1 MLYSLIVFIL
11 TCLLLVIAILKK
23 PNIKIGKFHIETFLI
38 VSLVGALFIII
49 PGIIPFSYVL
59 DNIFANSP
67 INPIKIL
74 IILISMAMLSI
85 TLDEMGFFN
94 YIAIKSI
101 NLVKG
106 SQYKL
111 FFILYILIAIL
122 TIFTSN
128 DIVILTF
135 TLFICYFAKEAKINP
150 IPYLVMEFVTANTYS
165 MLFIIGNPTNI
176 YLATKSNISFFAY
189 FQTMLIPTIMAGL
202 TSLVILLLLFH
213 KQLRQKFEDVKIQQI
228 ELHSKPI
235 TIITIIHLFL
245 ATILLAISSYINLD
259 MWIIALF
266 ALLSLTTILIFYS
279 VITKSN
285 TVIKRVYLRL
295 PYNLVIFVLSM
306 FTLVLALKYHNVF
319 TYIHRFLSSL
329 ATNKLNTILVYGLS
343 SALCDNIINNIPM
356 SLAYSSLLELVS
368 SNLNPAIYAT
378 IISSNLGAYLTPIG
392 ALAGIMWM
400 NILKNQNIK
409 YSFMDFVK
417 YGILITPLVLMSALL
432 GLYLI

>member
-1 MLYSLIVFIL
+1 
-11 TCLLLVIAILKK
+11 
-23 PNIKIGKFHIETFLI
+23 
-38 VSLVGALFIII
+38 
-49 PGIIPFSYVL
+49 
-59 DNIFANSP
+59 
-67 INPIKIL
+67 
-74 IILISMAMLSI
+74 
-85 TLDEMGFFN
+85 
-94 YIAIKSI
+94 
-101 NLVKG
+101 
-106 SQYKL
+106 
-111 FFILYILIAIL
+111 
-122 TIFTSN
+122 
-128 DIVILTF
+128 
-135 TLFICYFAKEAKINP
+135 
-150 IPYLVMEFVTANTYS
+150 MEFVTANTYS

-189 FQTMLIPTIMAGL
+189 FQTMLFPTIIAGL

-213 KQLRQKFEDVKIQQI
+213 KQLKQKFEDVKIKQI

-235 TIITIIHLFL
+235 TIITIVHLL
-245 ATILLAISSYINLD
+245 AATILLAISSYINLD

-306 FTLVLALKYHNVF
+306 FTLVLALKYYNVF
-319 TYIHRFLSSL
+319 SYIHSFLSSL

-368 SNLNPAIYAT
+368 KNQNSAIYAT
-378 IISSNLGAYLTPIG
+378 IISSNIGAYLTPIG

-400 NILKNQNIK
+400 NILKDQNIK
-409 YSFMDFVK
+409 YSFVDFVK
-417 YGILITPLVLMSALL
+417 YGVLVTPLVLLSALL
-432 GLYLI
+432 VLFLI

>member
-1 MLYSLIVFIL
+1 MIYSIIVFIL
-11 TCLLLVIAILKK
+11 TCLLLILAILKK
-23 PNIKIGKFHIETFLI
+23 PNIKISKFHIETFLL
-38 VSLVGALFIII
+38 VSLIGALLIII
-49 PGIIPFSYVL
+49 PGIIPFSYVI

-189 FQTMLIPTIMAGL
+189 FQTMLFPTIIAGL

-213 KQLRQKFEDVKIQQI
+213 KQLKQKFEDVKIKQI

-235 TIITIIHLFL
+235 TIITIVHLL
-245 ATILLAISSYINLD
+245 AATILLAISSYINLD
-259 MWIIALF
+259 MWIISLF

-306 FTLVLALKYHNVF
+306 FTLVLALKYYNVF
-319 TYIHRFLSSL
+319 SYINSFLSSL

-368 SNLNPAIYAT
+368 KNQNSAIYAT
-378 IISSNLGAYLTPIG
+378 IISSNIGAYLTPIG

-400 NILKNQNIK
+400 NILKDQNIK
-409 YSFMDFVK
+409 YSFVDFVK
-417 YGILITPLVLMSALL
+417 YGVLVTPLVLLSALL
-432 GLYLI
+432 VLFLI

>member
-1 MLYSLIVFIL
+1 MIYSIIVFIL
-11 TCLLLVIAILKK
+11 TCLLLILAILKK
-23 PNIKIGKFHIETFLI
+23 PNIKISKFHIETFLL
-38 VSLVGALFIII
+38 VSLIGALLIII
-49 PGIIPFSYVL
+49 PGIIPFSYVIV
-59 DNIFANSP
+59 NMFANSP

-101 NLVKG
+101 DLVKG

-165 MLFIIGNPTNI
+165 MLFIIWNTTNI
-176 YLATKSNISFFAY
+176 YLATKSNISFFSY
-189 FQTMLIPTIMAGL
+189 FQTMLLPTIIAGL

-213 KQLRQKFEDVKIQQI
+213 KQLKQKFEDVKIKQI

-235 TIITIIHLFL
+235 TIITIVHLL
-245 ATILLAISSYINLD
+245 AATILLAISSYINLD

-306 FTLVLALKYHNVF
+306 LTLVLALRYYNVF
-319 TYIHRFLSSL
+319 SYIHNFLSSL

-368 SNLNPAIYAT
+368 KNQNSAIYAT
-378 IISSNLGAYLTPIG
+378 IISSNIGAYLTPIG

-400 NILKNQNIK
+400 NILKDQNIK
-409 YSFMDFVK
+409 YSFVDFVK
-417 YGILITPLVLMSALL
+417 YGVLVTPLVLLSALL
-432 GLYLI
+432 VLFLI

>member
-1 MLYSLIVFIL
+1 MIYSIIVFIL
-11 TCLLLVIAILKK
+11 TCLLLILAILKK
-23 PNIKIGKFHIETFLI
+23 PSIKISKFHIETFLL
-38 VSLVGALFIII
+38 VSLIGALLIII
-49 PGIIPFSYVL
+49 PGIIPFSYVI

-101 NLVKG
+101 DLVKG

-189 FQTMLIPTIMAGL
+189 LQTMLFPTIIAGL

-213 KQLRQKFEDVKIQQI
+213 KQLKQKFEDVKIKQI

-235 TIITIIHLFL
+235 TIITIVHLL
-245 ATILLAISSYINLD
+245 AATILLAISSYINLD

-306 FTLVLALKYHNVF
+306 FTLVLALKYYNVF
-319 TYIHRFLSSL
+319 SYIHSFLSSL

-368 SNLNPAIYAT
+368 KNQTSAIYAT
-378 IISSNLGAYLTPIG
+378 IISSNIGAYLTPIG

-400 NILKNQNIK
+400 NILKDQNIK
-409 YSFMDFVK
+409 YSFVDFVK
-417 YGILITPLVLMSALL
+417 YGVLVTPLVLLSALL
-432 GLYLI
+432 VLFLI

>member
-1 MLYSLIVFIL
+1 MIYSIIVFIL
-11 TCLLLVIAILKK
+11 TCLLLILAILKK
-23 PNIKIGKFHIETFLI
+23 PNIKISKFHIETFLL
-38 VSLVGALFIII
+38 VSLIGALLIII
-49 PGIIPFSYVL
+49 PGIIPFSYVI

-101 NLVKG
+101 DLVKG

-189 FQTMLIPTIMAGL
+189 FQTMLFPTIIAGL

-213 KQLRQKFEDVKIQQI
+213 KQLKQKFEDVKIKQI

-235 TIITIIHLFL
+235 TIITIVHLL
-245 ATILLAISSYINLD
+245 AATILLAISSYINLD

-306 FTLVLALKYHNVF
+306 FTLVLALKYYNVF
-319 TYIHRFLSSL
+319 SYIHNFLSSL

-368 SNLNPAIYAT
+368 KNQNSAIYAT
-378 IISSNLGAYLTPIG
+378 IISSNIGAYLTPIG

-400 NILKNQNIK
+400 NILKDQNIK
-409 YSFMDFVK
+409 YSFVDFVK
-417 YGILITPLVLMSALL
+417 YGVLVTPLVLLSALL
-432 GLYLI
+432 VLFLI

>member
-1 MLYSLIVFIL
+1 MIYSIIVFIL
-11 TCLLLVIAILKK
+11 TCLLLILAILKK
-23 PNIKIGKFHIETFLI
+23 PSIKISKFHIETFLL
-38 VSLVGALFIII
+38 VSLIGALLIII
-49 PGIIPFSYVL
+49 PGIIPFSYVI

-101 NLVKG
+101 DLVKG

-111 FFILYILIAIL
+111 FFILYSLIATW

-176 YLATKSNISFFAY
+176 YLATKSNISFFSY
-189 FQTMLIPTIMAGL
+189 FQTMLLPTIIAGL

-213 KQLRQKFEDVKIQQI
+213 KQLKQKFEDVKIKQI

-235 TIITIIHLFL
+235 TIITIVHLL
-245 ATILLAISSYINLD
+245 AATILLAISSYINLD

-285 TVIKRVYLRL
+285 TVLKRVYLRL

-306 FTLVLALKYHNVF
+306 FTLVLALKYYNVF
-319 TYIHRFLSSL
+319 SYINSFLSSL

-368 SNLNPAIYAT
+368 KNQNSAIYAT
-378 IISSNLGAYLTPIG
+378 IISSNIGAYLTPIG

-400 NILKNQNIK
+400 NILKEQNSK
-409 YSFMDFVK
+409 YSFVDFVK
-417 YGILITPLVLMSALL
+417 YGVLVTPLVLLSALL
-432 GLYLI
+432 VLFLI

>member
-1 MLYSLIVFIL
+1 MIYSIIVFIL
-11 TCLLLVIAILKK
+11 TCLLLILAILKK
-23 PNIKIGKFHIETFLI
+23 PSIKISKFHIETFLL
-38 VSLVGALFIII
+38 VSLIGALLIII
-49 PGIIPFSYVL
+49 PGIIPFSYVI

-101 NLVKG
+101 DLVKG

-189 FQTMLIPTIMAGL
+189 FQTMLFPTIIAGL

-213 KQLRQKFEDVKIQQI
+213 KQLKQKFEDVKIKQI

-235 TIITIIHLFL
+235 TIITIVHLL
-245 ATILLAISSYINLD
+245 AATILLAISSYINLD

-306 FTLVLALKYHNVF
+306 FTLVLALKYYNVF
-319 TYIHRFLSSL
+319 SYINSFLSSL

-368 SNLNPAIYAT
+368 KNQNSAIYAT
-378 IISSNLGAYLTPIG
+378 IISSNIGAYLTPIG

-400 NILKNQNIK
+400 NILKDQNIK
-409 YSFMDFVK
+409 YSFVDFVK
-417 YGILITPLVLMSALL
+417 YGVLVTPLVLLSALL
-432 GLYLI
+432 VLFLI